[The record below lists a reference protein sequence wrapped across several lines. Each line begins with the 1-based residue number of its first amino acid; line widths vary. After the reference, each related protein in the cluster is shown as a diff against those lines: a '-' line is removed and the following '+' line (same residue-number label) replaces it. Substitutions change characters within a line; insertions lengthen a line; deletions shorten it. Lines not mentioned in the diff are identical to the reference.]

1 MLRISLSG
9 LWYHKKLSAFYAL
22 LLALSLA
29 LILTVFPLFDSV
41 IDGIAATGAAK
52 YGKHDSIV
60 YNLSEEQLSALR
72 KNLLARKVGVLETYG
87 SWTLAGTTQAGSI
100 TIGSFDETA
109 WQLGCIPILDG
120 RLPERADEIALEQN
134 VRFRLGRE
142 FAVGDSLTLEQGG
155 ATRTFTVCGI
165 LANYTNNWD
174 TPTGNPLVAGYN
186 DLPKGIVALQQTN
199 MPVRHLHALCLSD
212 TIGGP
217 IAQFAEENGL
227 DSSGSGQY
235 YYLVLYEQ
243 LKPLKSFRRFFFLII
258 AFGVVL
264 CLYKGLS
271 LYLDAY
277 QAAFQTMIDLGARRA
292 HLFRIFAVQQGVLL
306 LLGALLGLPLGAGIA
321 WFADR
326 RLAGHAAID
335 LFSVQ
340 SLCTLGIALLFLAAL
355 AAACFSL
362 RFRAEDGSSLSR
374 RKRKRSKPMR
384 ISGSL
389 LGSLGMH
396 FVDTGLR
403 RVLPILLL
411 VACLF
416 SLTSFSEVYIQDFL
430 ETNVFQAL
438 LEERP
443 DLWWPAFFVNS
454 IRMSAYATFETV
466 HLYQSKN
473 RAFPKQI
480 VQEFYA
486 DAGVDFIYVDRYA
499 TNEATLLVPQGDPYW
514 YSFDVTGY
522 GDAELGFP
530 SSAIAGVP
538 QDVLSACYG
547 FYVLDDVVTPAFLE
561 ACPEL
566 ADAIASLGRD
576 EVIAI
581 FPPTEDGRQN
591 TSLAVG
597 DALTFAELTYTS
609 DDFNEVWHNP
619 SLITYVE
626 HPLSI
631 ASIYPDQLQFHVGR
645 RTQQITG
652 PTFLITEETFL
663 ENDLFHGVEGF
674 SIYLSPDISE
684 ADYAAVERH
693 VMQTA
698 SAMDNASVVSRREQ
712 AAQDAQF
719 MAVTSTSLA
728 ITLGVLGLFSLF
740 CLALTLYMA
749 LMQRKRSLAILRG
762 LGMRRRTLEG
772 AIFLELLVYL
782 LYCLVSSILLYFL
795 FMFFFHREIFLSIV
809 TWENTRTMLRT
820 LGGCLLAVLA
830 LCGVLMRFLSGSL
843 YREEVSTA
851 LRTAE

>member
-165 LANYTNNWD
+165 LANYTINWD

-277 QAAFQTMIDLGARRA
+277 QAAFQTMIDLGARRV
-292 HLFRIFAVQQGVLL
+292 HLFRIFAVQQGILL

-355 AAACFSL
+355 AAACFCL
-362 RFRAEDGSSLSR
+362 RFRTEDGSSLSR

-443 DLWWPAFFVNS
+443 DLWLPAFEVASTNPPAFVP
-454 IRMSAYATFETV
+454 FETV
-466 HLYQSKN
+466 NLYQSKG
-473 RAFPKQI
+473 RAFPKHTMQD
-480 VQEFYA
+480 FYA
-486 DAGVDFIYVDRYA
+486 DAGVDFIYVDRFA
-499 TNEATLLVPQGDPYW
+499 TNEATWIVPRGDPYW
-514 YSFDVTGY
+514 AAFDVTTPCV
-522 GDAELGFP
+522 DESDLP

-538 QDVLSACYG
+538 QDVLSVGYN
-547 FYVLDDVVTPAFLE
+547 FYVLDKVTTPAFLE

-631 ASIYPDQLQFHVGR
+631 ASIYPDQLQLHVGR
-645 RTQQITG
+645 RTEQITG

-663 ENDLFHGVEGF
+663 ENDLFHGIEWF
-674 SIYLSPDISE
+674 SIFLSPDISE
-684 ADYAAVERH
+684 TDYTKVERH
-693 VMQTA
+693 VMQLA
-698 SAMDNASVVSRREQ
+698 SSMDNSAVVSRREQ

-728 ITLGVLGLFSLF
+728 ITLGVLGLFTLF

-772 AIFLELLVYL
+772 AIFLELAVYL
-782 LYCLVSSILLYFL
+782 FYCLISSILFYFL
-795 FMFFFHREIFLSIV
+795 LMFLFHREIFTTVV